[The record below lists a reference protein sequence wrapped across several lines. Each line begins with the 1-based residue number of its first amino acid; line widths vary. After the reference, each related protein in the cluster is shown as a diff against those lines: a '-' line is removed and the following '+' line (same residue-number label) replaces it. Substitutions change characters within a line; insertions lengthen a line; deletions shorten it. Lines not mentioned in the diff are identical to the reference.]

1 MEKKTKLLNPKL
13 DVVFQALFG
22 EQGSERITK
31 AFLEKILDI
40 EIEKIELN
48 QNPILRRENME
59 DKLGILDVIAKIND
73 NQNIDIEMQIA
84 NNENIKNRML
94 YYWSKLYVRSIKK
107 AEDYEK
113 LEKSVVIL
121 ISDKKIEGLEELECH
136 TEWKIIETILDELQ
150 NESIS
155 EEGK

>member
-31 AFLEKILDI
+31 SFLERILDI

-48 QNPILRRENME
+48 QNPILRRENIE

-94 YYWSKLYVRSIKK
+94 YYLSKLYVRSIKK

-113 LEKSVVIL
+113 LEKSMVIL
-121 ISDKKIEGLEELECH
+121 ISDKKIKGLEELECH
-136 TEWKIIETILDELQ
+136 TEWKIIET
-150 NESIS
+150 ESV
-155 EEGK
+155 KF